1 MTSEALVLFKRGCQT
16 NDCRYHVPQHLQQ
29 HIDYITPGV
38 KLTPVLKK
46 HTKAKRASQL
56 GRVKS
61 NEKAVLS
68 KGNQYDIPAK
78 AHSLP
83 ADLQGCGYNM
93 TPTCIKALYDIPDP
107 TKSAKGN
114 SLGLY
119 EQGDYFAKSD
129 IDLFYK
135 EYAPWVPQGTYPIP
149 AMIDGAQYSVP
160 ANSSLNTGESDID
173 IDMA

>member
-1 MTSEALVLFKRGCQT
+1 MS
-16 NDCRYHVPQHLQQ
+16 
-29 HIDYITPGV
+29 
-38 KLTPVLKK
+38 
-46 HTKAKRASQL
+46 ASDVSHQ
-56 GRVKS
+56 VS
-61 NEKAVLS
+61 
-68 KGNQYDIPAK
+68 AK
-78 AHSLP
+78 ALSLSE
-83 ADLQGCGYNM
+83 DLQLCGYNM
-93 TPTCIKALYDIPDP
+93 TPTCIKALYDIPDA
-107 TKSAKGN
+107 TKARKGN

-149 AMIDGAQYSVP
+149 AMIDGAEYGVA